1 MPTIG
6 IQPSLKST
14 QAIGAVLLHQ
24 FARDRFSDAGIDPG
38 LIKEAEEESD
48 ELTAILRKE
57 SCNAKDAN
65 ASSDRSVYHSITEEN
80 DCTTP
85 LDDWLSTP
93 TFASYGRELRKI
105 AEEFEKDRL
114 RLSVKRKAEKV
125 RNESSDPSL
134 FIHNHHSHY

>member
-24 FARDRFSDAGIDPG
+24 FARDRFSEAGIDPT

-48 ELTAILRKE
+48 ELTAILRRE
-57 SCNAKDAN
+57 SNTTRDAN
-65 ASSDRSVYHSITEEN
+65 ASSDRSVYHSLSEDN

-85 LDDWLSTP
+85 LDDLLASP
-93 TFASYGRELRKI
+93 TFASYGQELRKI
-105 AEEFEKDRL
+105 AEEFERDRL
-114 RLSVKRKAEKV
+114 RQSVKRKAEKV
-125 RNESSDPSL
+125 CV
-134 FIHNHHSHY
+134 